1 MDLNYK
7 KPIDRLLSRGYKNAL
22 LFIVPVFDLN
32 LNGFFRV
39 TKEQFLLESQ
49 ITFDNLP
56 EGTATESTQGIP
68 YYGVKYTVLLPSSNP
83 TPEQFVD
90 SVKGHVKDRFYT
102 LKKLGQQVYRI
113 DPIDKTNDFYRQRY
127 TEIIGRAK
135 ELEKIGKRK
144 KQEMVK
150 RDIKKKLKT
159 GDLRP
164 RRFND
169 SDGKNYFDP
178 KEWEQIKK
186 TQNKRKRRF
195 RSRSKSPPP
204 RDRPP
209 IKPMQKLK
217 L

>member
-7 KPIDRLLSRGYKNAL
+7 KPIDQLLSRGYKNL
-22 LFIVPVFDLN
+22 YTFIVPLFDLE

-39 TKEQFLLESQ
+39 RKEQFLLESQ

-56 EGTATESTQGIP
+56 EGTATESKGIC

-102 LKKLGQQVYRI
+102 LKKLGQQVYLI

-127 TEIIGRAK
+127 TEIIRRAK
-135 ELEKIGKRK
+135 ELEKIENRK
-144 KQEMVK
+144 KQEMVE
-150 RDIKKKLKT
+150 RVTEQEIKT
-159 GDLRP
+159 G
-164 RRFND
+164 
-169 SDGKNYFDP
+169 
-178 KEWEQIKK
+178 
-186 TQNKRKRRF
+186 KRKRR
-195 RSRSKSPPP
+195 RWGDYGTYDPNEVIKPSKKGGRSKSPPP
-204 RDRPP
+204 RGRPP